1 LRKTTLQNSQA
12 CPTLQLPAG
21 VVDFILSPKEIAL
34 ELARLSKHPFV
45 KANGDKNG

>member
-1 LRKTTLQNSQA
+1 
-12 CPTLQLPAG
+12 

-45 KANGDKNG
+45 KTIAAKTLSEDLIDNAILI